1 MFFALPLTIAKKCPK
16 LQILDE
22 QLVDSSLGKKKK
34 KEKKTTNAVES
45 LSSEF
50 SQIKYFESQWLGA
63 QKIQP

>member
-34 KEKKTTNAVES
+34 KTTNAVES

>member
-22 QLVDSSLGKKKK
+22 QLVDSSLGEKKK
-34 KEKKTTNAVES
+34 KKTTNAVES